1 VAARRYSSAVRTE
14 QRRATRQRVLDA
26 ARALLLS
33 RGYGGAT
40 IEAIARRAGVSVQT
54 VYNTVGGKAA
64 VLKAVYDTMLAGD
77 DEPIPIMQRPA
88 VLAMR
93 ATADP
98 RQFLALY
105 ARMGRE
111 MYARAGPLL
120 PVMLAESGSGDP
132 EVRAFI
138 DTIENER
145 AAGTAMIA
153 ALLHERFGLREG
165 LTVAGAADI
174 LWTLTAP
181 ELPLR
186 LIHHRGWSLG
196 KYEAW
201 SADIMAHALLPPAH
215 PPEGAIVK
223 ASRYGPDDPGVPS
236 R

>member
-1 VAARRYSSAVRTE
+1 VARRYSSEVRAE

-26 ARALLLS
+26 TRVLLLS
-33 RGYGGAT
+33 RGYSGAT

-77 DEPIPIMQRPA
+77 DEPVPVMQRPA
-88 VLAMR
+88 VQAMR

-98 RQFLALY
+98 HRFLALY

-111 MYARAGPLL
+111 MYARTAPLL

-132 EVRAFI
+132 EVREFI

-153 ALLHERFGLREG
+153 ALLHERFGLRAG
-165 LTVAGAADI
+165 LTVADAADI

-181 ELPLR
+181 ELSLR
-186 LIHHRGWSLG
+186 LIHRRDWSLD

-201 SADIMAHALLPPAH
+201 SGDTMARVLLPTSPPA
-215 PPEGAIVK
+215 
-223 ASRYGPDDPGVPS
+223 
-236 R
+236 

>member
-1 VAARRYSSAVRTE
+1 VAARRYSSAVRAE

-54 VYNTVGGKAA
+54 IYNTVGGKAA
-64 VLKAVYDTMLAGD
+64 ILKAVYDTMLAGD
-77 DEPIPIMQRPA
+77 DEPVPVVQRPA
-88 VLAMR
+88 VQAMR
-93 ATADP
+93 AATGP

-111 MYARAGPLL
+111 MYERAGPLL
-120 PVMLAESGSGDP
+120 PIMLAEGGAGDP

-153 ALLHERFGLREG
+153 ALLHERFGLRTG
-165 LTVAGAADI
+165 LTVTDAADI

-181 ELPLR
+181 DLPLR
-186 LIHHRGWSLG
+186 LIHRRGWSLD

-201 SADIMAHALLPPAH
+201 SAGIMAHALLSPA
-215 PPEGAIVK
+215 
-223 ASRYGPDDPGVPS
+223 VP

>member
-1 VAARRYSSAVRTE
+1 VAARRYSSAVRAE

-26 ARALLLS
+26 ASALLLR

-40 IEAIARRAGVSVQT
+40 IDAIAARAGVSVQT

-64 VLKAVYDTMLAGD
+64 ILKAVYDTMLAGD
-77 DEPIPIMQRPA
+77 DEPVPVVQRP
-88 VLAMR
+88 VVQAMR
-93 ATADP
+93 ATTGP

-105 ARMGRE
+105 TRMGRE
-111 MYARAGPLL
+111 MYERAGPLL
-120 PVMLAESGSGDP
+120 PIMLAEGGAGDP

-153 ALLHERFGLREG
+153 ALLHERFGLRTG
-165 LTVAGAADI
+165 LTVTDAADI

-181 ELPLR
+181 DLPLR
-186 LIHHRGWSLG
+186 LIHRRGWSLD

-201 SADIMAHALLPPAH
+201 SADIMAHALLSPA
-215 PPEGAIVK
+215 
-223 ASRYGPDDPGVPS
+223 VPQ
-236 R
+236 

>member
-1 VAARRYSSAVRTE
+1 VARRYSSEVRAE

-40 IEAIARRAGVSVQT
+40 IDAIARRAGVSVQT

-64 VLKAVYDTMLAGD
+64 VLKAVYDTMLVGD
-77 DEPIPIMQRPA
+77 DEPVPVMQRPT

-93 ATADP
+93 AATEP
-98 RQFLALY
+98 GRFLALY

-120 PVMLAESGSGDP
+120 PIMLAE
-132 EVRAFI
+132 
-138 DTIENER
+138 
-145 AAGTAMIA
+145 
-153 ALLHERFGLREG
+153 
-165 LTVAGAADI
+165 AADI

-186 LIHHRGWSLG
+186 LIHRRGWSLDR
-196 KYEAW
+196 YEAW
-201 SADIMAHALLPPAH
+201 SAGIMAHALLPASPPA
-215 PPEGAIVK
+215 
-223 ASRYGPDDPGVPS
+223 
-236 R
+236 

>member
-1 VAARRYSSAVRTE
+1 VAARRYSSEVRAE
-14 QRRATRQRVLDA
+14 QRRATRQRVIDA
-26 ARALLLS
+26 ARALLLR
-33 RGYGGAT
+33 RGYSGAT
-40 IEAIARRAGVSVQT
+40 MDAIAGHAGVSIQT

-64 VLKAVYDTMLAGD
+64 VLKAVYDTMLADD

-93 ATADP
+93 ASTDP
-98 RQFLALY
+98 RRFLALY

-120 PVMLAESGSGDP
+120 PIMLADGGAGDP

-153 ALLHERFGLREG
+153 ALLHERFGLRAG
-165 LTVAGAADI
+165 LTVADAADI
-174 LWTLTAP
+174 LWTLTTP

-186 LIHHRGWSLG
+186 LIHRRGWSLD

-201 SADIMAHALLPPAH
+201 SADIMAHALLPTSRPA
-215 PPEGAIVK
+215 
-223 ASRYGPDDPGVPS
+223 
-236 R
+236 